1 MEEKVTV
8 IGWSL
13 LILLITYWTIK
24 IIVNTIKNERARK
37 TFSPN
42 MKSGDNVN
50 FSIASNS
57 VNGEILEVDGD
68 NVKIIVTV
76 SRSSV
81 YPNK

>member
-42 MKSGDNVN
+42 MKSGDNVH

-68 NVKIIVTV
+68 NVKIIVTL

>member
-24 IIVNTIKNERARK
+24 IIVNTIRNERARK

-42 MKSGDNVN
+42 MKAGDNVH
-50 FSIASNS
+50 FSVASNII
-57 VNGEILEVDGD
+57 N
-68 NVKIIVTV
+68 NVLHKKKLRQLLFRI
-76 SRSSV
+76 
-81 YPNK
+81 

>member
-1 MEEKVTV
+1 MEEKIVAIV
-8 IGWSL
+8 WLL
-13 LILLITYWTIK
+13 LILLLTYWTIK
-24 IIVNTIKNERARK
+24 IIVNVIRNERKRK

-42 MKSGDNVN
+42 MKEGDDVY
-50 FSIASNS
+50 FSIATNS
-57 VNGEILEVDGD
+57 VNGEVLEVDGD

>member
-1 MEEKVTV
+1 MEEKVTI
-8 IGWSL
+8 IGWAL

-24 IIVNTIKNERARK
+24 IIVNTIRNERARK

-42 MKSGDNVN
+42 MKEGDDVY
-50 FSIASNS
+50 FSIATNS
-57 VNGEILEVDGD
+57 VNGEVLEVDGD